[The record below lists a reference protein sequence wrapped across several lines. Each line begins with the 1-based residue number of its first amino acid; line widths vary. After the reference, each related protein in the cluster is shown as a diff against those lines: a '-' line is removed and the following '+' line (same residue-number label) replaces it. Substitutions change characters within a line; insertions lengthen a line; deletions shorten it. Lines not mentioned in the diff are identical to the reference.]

1 MKRIVKLSSL
11 VAVLVLATL
20 TVQAQK
26 FGYVNTAIILN
37 DMPELKQ
44 AEANLKSYQTQ
55 LQKKGQS
62 MLEELQTEYQ
72 AVQAKIQN
80 GDLSPKQQESEA
92 ERLKAKETELGQY
105 EQDMMQK
112 IQEKRATELQPIY
125 DKLNAAIESVAKE
138 NGFQFIFDEGV
149 LLYKE
154 SSADVS
160 AMVKSKLGL

>member
-1 MKRIVKLSSL
+1 
-11 VAVLVLATL
+11 
-20 TVQAQK
+20 
-26 FGYVNTAIILN
+26 
-37 DMPELKQ
+37 
-44 AEANLKSYQTQ
+44 
-55 LQKKGQS
+55 
-62 MLEELQTEYQ
+62 
-72 AVQAKIQN
+72 
-80 GDLSPKQQESEA
+80 
-92 ERLKAKETELGQY
+92 
-105 EQDMMQK
+105 MQK